1 MKFDIPLI
9 SPLEKLIVFCLYM
22 FLFLGI
28 GIDIGSP
35 EVFTEQY
42 AQEDGLIENLTA
54 IFLFGAALLVIRF
67 IWKHKGINR
76 FKTWCHI
83 LLVVLLLFGAGEEIS
98 WGQRIFNIETP
109 EFFLEHNAQQE
120 TNLHNLM
127 VGDTKINKLIFGLIL
142 STFLFIYFIGFPILY
157 SKVSFFNKLFDK
169 FGIPIPHIWQSFV
182 FVSATLMTMVITS
195 SRKWELSEMVLSF
208 CIMLV
213 ILNSYNN
220 MGYSKEEL
228 QS

>member
-1 MKFDIPLI
+1 MKFTLPTL

-54 IFLFGAALLVIRF
+54 IFLFGAALLVIGI

-76 FKTWCHI
+76 FKTGCHI

-98 WGQRIFNIETP
+98 WGQRIFNIESN

-127 VGDTKINKLIFGLIL
+127 IGDVKVNKLIFGLL
-142 STFLFIYFIGFPILY
+142 FSSFLMLYFIGFPILY
-157 SKVSFFNKLFDK
+157 KTVPVFTKLCNT
-169 FGIPIPHIWQSFV
+169 FGIPVPHLWQSFV
-182 FVSATLMTMVITS
+182 FISATLMTMVITS
-195 SRKWELSEMVLSF
+195 SRKWELSEMVLAFS
-208 CIMLV
+208 IMLV
-213 ILNSYNN
+213 IYNSYNT
-220 MGYSKEEL
+220 MGYRKEESKL
-228 QS
+228 